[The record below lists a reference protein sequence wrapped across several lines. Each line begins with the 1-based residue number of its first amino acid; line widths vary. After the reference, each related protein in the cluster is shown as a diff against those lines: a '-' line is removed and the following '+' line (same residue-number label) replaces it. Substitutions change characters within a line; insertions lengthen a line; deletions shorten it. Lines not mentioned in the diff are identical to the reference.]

1 MKENISNKNIKKIPL
16 SKIIQTHPSP
26 QEDKINKFQKLIKIH
41 GQNYF
46 QPIYC
51 EYSKKE
57 DRYYIIDGTHISLAF
72 SRLGY
77 THISAELREVSLTD
91 KSQLLF

>member
-1 MKENISNKNIKKIPL
+1 MKENLSNKKIKNIPL
-16 SKIIQTHPSP
+16 KKIIQTHSCP
-26 QEDKINKFQKLIKIH
+26 QEDKINKIKKLIEIH

-51 EYSKKE
+51 EYSKEE
-57 DRYYIIDGTHISLAF
+57 DRYYIIDGTHTSLAF
-72 SRLGY
+72 SKLGY
-77 THISAELREVSLTD
+77 THIDAELREVILTD